1 MLLIYAG
8 LPFVEEHLIFS
19 YNRVCKKEFAAI
31 WVMVLTNAIAGFF
44 GLDISLLLAMLV
56 GVVLSLFIF
65 MLQYYRTRSIRE
77 IRDGESFQS
86 VVLRPYMQQKLLE
99 NLGCRLKIMVLQVV
113 ALPVFACEHMY
124 IVVLVPKRISI
135 GERIFLNTRLLLP
148 KFSAGTVQTT
158 FLF

>member
-31 WVMVLTNAIAGFF
+31 WVTVIVYAIAGFF
-44 GLDISLLLAMLV
+44 NLDISLLLATVVGLV
-56 GVVLSLFIF
+56 LALVIF
-65 MLQYYRTRSIRE
+65 MLQYHRTRAIRE

-86 VVLRPYMQQKLLE
+86 AVFRPYMEQKLLE

-113 ALPVFACEHMY
+113 ALPVFACEHMC
-124 IVVLVPKRISI
+124 IVMLVPKRISI
-135 GERIFLNTRLLLP
+135 GERIYLIPDF
-148 KFSAGTVQTT
+148 
-158 FLF
+158 